1 MLSLSSLSLS
11 LSFSFSLLSP
21 PSLSPP
27 SLSPSLSPLSSLSLS
42 LTPSLSPPP
51 PSLPPFLPQK
61 PADLEVV
68 SSTPYQGISQ
78 EDLTS
83 LYDSYI
89 TKDNEFRRL
98 MKSPPL
104 NYVKQYQHVTAC
116 VKLLC
121 ERAGFI
127 EPFCLSEAIFNLKR
141 ACQVAMGRD
150 SFSTTFALD
159 VSTH

>member
-1 MLSLSSLSLS
+1 MLSLSPLSL
-11 LSFSFSLLSP
+11 FLLL

-27 SLSPSLSPLSSLSLS
+27 SL
-42 LTPSLSPPP
+42 P

-68 SSTPYQGISQ
+68 SSTLYQGISQ